1 MAKFTFTDVYNR
13 DIHNENVFEI
23 NENVFDFSFF
33 IIFICSNRKEI
44 MKPVTLKQIAE
55 QLNISVT
62 TVSKALKDY
71 SDISP
76 KTKVL
81 VKEFAKT
88 LNYKP
93 NTFAVNLRTK
103 ESKTIGLIIPVIV
116 HHFFSNVI
124 RGIISQAEK
133 KGYLVIILQSNESYE
148 LEKKQIDLLMSQRV
162 DGILISL
169 ANGTANFSHLNEVI
183 AQDKPLVM
191 FDKIAKIV
199 KCSKIIIDDRKAAYI
214 ATQHLI
220 DTGCKRIAHF
230 RGALL
235 PQNSIDRFLG
245 YKKALLDNDMP
256 YDPSLVYICE
266 CGDMSF
272 EEGKKNAQQ
281 LLKDHKDVDGIFINT
296 DLVAIG
302 AMTEFNKQGVK
313 VPEDI
318 SIVGFSNWFMSSVIS
333 TTLTTI
339 DQPGYEMGRA
349 AFKQLYKEMK
359 QLKKNKPVVY
369 KEIVLETTLVKR
381 ESTKEIVK

>member
-1 MAKFTFTDVYNR
+1 
-13 DIHNENVFEI
+13 
-23 NENVFDFSFF
+23 
-33 IIFICSNRKEI
+33 

-55 QLNISVT
+55 HLNISIT
-62 TVSKALKDY
+62 TVSKALKNY
-71 SDISP
+71 SDVSP
-76 KTKVL
+76 KTKAL
-81 VKEFAKT
+81 VKELAKT

-93 NTFAVNLRTK
+93 NAFAVNLRTK

-169 ANGTANFSHLNEVI
+169 ANGTANFNHLNDVL

-199 KCSKIIIDDRKAAYI
+199 KCSKIIIDDRKAAYM

-245 YKKALLDNDMP
+245 YKKALLDNNMP

-272 EEGKKNAQQ
+272 EEGKKNARQ
-281 LLKDHKDVDGIFINT
+281 LFNDHNDVDGIFINT

-302 AMTEFNKQGVK
+302 AMTEFNKLGVR

-333 TTLTTI
+333 PTLSTI
-339 DQPGYEMGRA
+339 DQPGFEMGKA
-349 AFKQLYKEMK
+349 AFKRLYKEIK
-359 QLKKNKPVVY
+359 QIKKNKPVVY
-369 KEIVLETTLVKR
+369 KEIVLKTALIKR
-381 ESTKEIVK
+381 ESTKELVK

>member
-1 MAKFTFTDVYNR
+1 
-13 DIHNENVFEI
+13 
-23 NENVFDFSFF
+23 
-33 IIFICSNRKEI
+33 
-44 MKPVTLKQIAE
+44 MKPITLKQIAE
-55 QLNISVT
+55 HLNISVT

-71 SDISP
+71 PDVSK
-76 KTKVL
+76 KTKAL
-81 VKEFAKT
+81 VKELATT

-103 ESKTIGLIIPVIV
+103 ESNTIGLIIPAIV

-124 RGIISQAEK
+124 KGIISQAEK
-133 KGYLVIILQSNESYE
+133 KGYLVIILQSDESYE
-148 LEKKQIDLLMSQRV
+148 LEKKQIGLLLRQRV

-169 ANGTANFSHLNEVI
+169 ANGTANFSHLNDVI
-183 AQDKPLVM
+183 AQEKPLVM

-199 KCSKIIIDDRKAAYI
+199 NCSKVIIDDRKAAYI

-245 YKKALLDNDMP
+245 YKKALLDNNFP

-266 CGDMSF
+266 LGDNSF
-272 EEGKKNAQQ
+272 EEGKINAKK
-281 LLKDHKDVDGIFINT
+281 LLEDHDDVDGIFINT

-302 AMTEFNKQGVK
+302 AMTEFKKHGIK
-313 VPEDI
+313 IPEDI

-333 TTLTTI
+333 PSLTTI
-339 DQPGYEMGRA
+339 DQPGYKMGKV
-349 AFKQLYKEMK
+349 AFKQLYKEIK
-359 QLKKNKPVVY
+359 QMKKNKPISP
-369 KEIVLETTLVKR
+369 KTIELETALVKR
-381 ESTKEIVK
+381 DSTK